1 MPLSIYGL
9 DAFINKRKKK
19 AMFAFDMEKIYD
31 KLIQCKIK
39 ILNEIIAIILEEKIY
54 EIKK

>member
-1 MPLSIYGL
+1 
-9 DAFINKRKKK
+9 
-19 AMFAFDMEKIYD
+19 MFAFDMEKIYD